1 MFGTDQLD
9 VIVERLKKN
18 PEDRRCVL
26 QMWSAIHDLDINSRD
41 IPCNDT
47 ATFQIG
53 HDGKLNLVV
62 FCRSNDIVLGCYGA
76 NAVHFSFLLEYM
88 AVRIGVPMGTYSQV
102 SVNWHAYISTL
113 DKLKYDT
120 SLDIQPYDN
129 LDTIPIPFENTDR
142 CLLDLL
148 KNVDE
153 QDQREDL
160 FNTPWMDTVWRVMLA
175 HQRYRLYPPPYR
187 FEFSLNAL
195 AKSVHVTNDWIV
207 GATQWLERRYRTWRD
222 H

>member
-1 MFGTDQLD
+1 
-9 VIVERLKKN
+9 
-18 PEDRRCVL
+18 
-26 QMWSAIHDLDINSRD
+26 
-41 IPCNDT
+41 
-47 ATFQIG
+47 
-53 HDGKLNLVV
+53 
-62 FCRSNDIVLGCYGA
+62 
-76 NAVHFSFLLEYM
+76 M